1 MSCFFQKIDPPPPPC
16 RPASVYPRLWCRGE
30 DILAGWKGGG
40 GGRSIFWK
48 KQDIGSAKAIVVEA
62 KELTSKLTLSGAV
75 CLFGRY
81 KEGKGD
87 VGEYRCA
94 YVISKIPLL

>member
-1 MSCFFQKIDPPPPPC
+1 MSCF
-16 RPASVYPRLWCRGE
+16 L
-30 DILAGWKGGG
+30 